1 VLAFHFNEESWVE
14 VRSADGRVLMQRLN
28 AAGSDQ
34 QIDGEAPYA
43 LIVGN
48 AKGVALRF
56 RGQPVDL
63 GPYTRDQVARL
74 TLS

>member
-1 VLAFHFNEESWVE
+1 MFHFNEDSWVE
-14 VRSADGRVLMQRLN
+14 VKSADGRVLMHRLN
-28 AAGSDQ
+28 VAGSDQ
-34 QIDGEAPYA
+34 QVDGEAPYS

-56 RGQPVDL
+56 HGQPVDL

>member
-1 VLAFHFNEESWVE
+1 MH
-14 VRSADGRVLMQRLN
+14 RLN

-34 QIDGEAPYA
+34 EIDGEAPYS

-56 RGQPVDL
+56 HGQPVDL